1 MPSLVFSKRGKT
13 DFNIPDKLSV
23 PASGCQVGSL
33 VPIALSTALL
43 NILFRIFYSF
53 PVMLSLIRQP
63 ISLSVVQHGV
73 CHSNMQSEVQG

>member
-33 VPIALSTALL
+33 VPIALSTAL
-43 NILFRIFYSF
+43 FRIFYSF
-53 PVMLSLIRQP
+53 PVMLSLLRQP